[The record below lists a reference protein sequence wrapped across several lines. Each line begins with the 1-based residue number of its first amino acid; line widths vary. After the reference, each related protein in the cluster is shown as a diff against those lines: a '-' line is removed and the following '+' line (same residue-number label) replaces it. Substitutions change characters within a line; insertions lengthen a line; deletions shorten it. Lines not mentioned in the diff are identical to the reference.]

1 MKLAEAKVTIVG
13 MGLMGGSL
21 GKALVQAGAC
31 REVRGLVRRE
41 ESISPILSAK
51 AAHRAD
57 TEPDALLSDA
67 DLLVLSTP
75 VRTIEDQATRLSRYL
90 KRTAVLTD
98 LGSVKGTIVKA
109 MERVPSHVFPVG
121 GHPMCGKEVSG
132 LDAADPDLFRERIW
146 VLTPLRRTP
155 SSAMSLV
162 QELIE
167 AVGARRVIMDPE
179 THDAVVAC
187 ISHLPYL
194 LATVLVAVAEE
205 VSTRLPGVWT
215 LAASGFRDTSRVAA
229 SDVSMMTDILA
240 ANKDHIRAMLD
251 LAQKRVRFLKELV
264 ETGDFETIE
273 RELHLVRTRRSGLF
287 T

>member
-1 MKLAEAKVTIVG
+1 VKLAEAKVTIAG

-41 ESISPILSAK
+41 EAIAPILSAK

-57 TEPDALLSDA
+57 IEPDALLCDS

-90 KRTAVLTD
+90 KHTAVLTD

-109 MERVPSHVFPVG
+109 MERVPSHVLPVG

-146 VLTPLRRTP
+146 VLTPLKRTP

-194 LATVLVAVAEE
+194 LATTLVAVAEE
-205 VSTRLPGVWT
+205 VSTRVPSVWT
-215 LAASGFRDTSRVAA
+215 LAASGFRDTSRGAA

-251 LAQKRVRFLKELV
+251 LAQDRVRFLKELV
-264 ETGDFETIE
+264 EAGDLETIE
-273 RELHLVRTRRSGLF
+273 RELHQVRTRRSGLF